1 MARRIVVGI
10 TGASGVIYGVTILRL
25 LAEKNF
31 ETHLILSQVG
41 KRIIEIE
48 TDYSVSEVEAMAHY
62 TYNNKDME
70 AAPASGSFITN
81 GMVVAPCTVKTL
93 SGIANSYTNNL
104 LIRAADV
111 TLKEK
116 RKLVLL
122 VRETPLHI
130 GHLRLMSLAAHMGA
144 HILPPI
150 PSFYHHPQ
158 TIEDIIL
165 PTIGKVFDYLEIDHD
180 LFERWGDRRNVG
192 K

>member
-116 RKLVLL
+116 RKSVLKMSYDAVQYAKTFCEDVEFSPEDSSRTGISNL
-122 VRETPLHI
+122 STPKP
-130 GHLRLMSLAAHMGA
+130 LAASDA
-144 HILPPI
+144 
-150 PSFYHHPQ
+150 
-158 TIEDIIL
+158 
-165 PTIGKVFDYLEIDHD
+165 
-180 LFERWGDRRNVG
+180 
-192 K
+192 